1 MMLRSIR
8 ARLMAWHLAVIA
20 VLLGVFSVALY
31 SSVAHSLYL
40 EVDVRLLSKA
50 EELINYAHTGQID
63 FERDQ
68 IAFSTEDLLIQVS
81 RLDGTVLHKSPALRA
96 SPLPLD
102 TRKHSQGPQLQT
114 VSAQDGTPL
123 RLVTNLDTTE
133 EGDPVFVQVATPL
146 TRVQSALERLRFWLL
161 TLVPVLLALASLGSY
176 FLADRMVRPLRIMAQ
191 TARTISAGNLSQR
204 LPVPTPSDEV
214 GQLATTFNEM
224 FERLH
229 RAFEHQRRFVSNAS
243 HELRTPLT
251 VLRGQVEVA
260 LRKARSPEEYR
271 QALQAALA
279 QAERLS
285 RLTEQLLLLA
295 RTESGGW
302 IPRLKPIRFDQLCW
316 EVFQELRPLAEH
328 KPLVWEATCP
338 MPALVL
344 GDPELLRQAL
354 LNVLDNAIKYTPP
367 GGQVHLALNRE
378 QDRARLIVADT
389 GLGIAPED
397 LPHIFER
404 FYRVDKARSSGGA
417 GLGLAL
423 VREIVTQHHGD
434 IRVESTLHQGT
445 IVTISLP
452 LVDPLPQPFK
462 GNSPSVH
469 AP

>member
-81 RLDGTVLHKSPALRA
+81 RLDGTVLHKSLALRA

-191 TARTISAGNLSQR
+191 TAQTISAGNLSQR

-229 RAFEHQRRFVSNAS
+229 QAFEHQRRFVSNAS

-295 RTESGGW
+295 RTESG
-302 IPRLKPIRFDQLCW
+302 
-316 EVFQELRPLAEH
+316 
-328 KPLVWEATCP
+328 
-338 MPALVL
+338 
-344 GDPELLRQAL
+344 
-354 LNVLDNAIKYTPP
+354 
-367 GGQVHLALNRE
+367 
-378 QDRARLIVADT
+378 
-389 GLGIAPED
+389 
-397 LPHIFER
+397 
-404 FYRVDKARSSGGA
+404 A
-417 GLGLAL
+417 G
-423 VREIVTQHHGD
+423 
-434 IRVESTLHQGT
+434 S
-445 IVTISLP
+445 
-452 LVDPLPQPFK
+452 
-462 GNSPSVH
+462 H
-469 AP
+469 A

>member
-1 MMLRSIR
+1 
-8 ARLMAWHLAVIA
+8 MAWHLAVIA

-96 SPLPLD
+96 SPL
-102 TRKHSQGPQLQT
+102 
-114 VSAQDGTPL
+114 
-123 RLVTNLDTTE
+123 
-133 EGDPVFVQVATPL
+133 
-146 TRVQSALERLRFWLL
+146 
-161 TLVPVLLALASLGSY
+161 
-176 FLADRMVRPLRIMAQ
+176 
-191 TARTISAGNLSQR
+191 
-204 LPVPTPSDEV
+204 
-214 GQLATTFNEM
+214 
-224 FERLH
+224 
-229 RAFEHQRRFVSNAS
+229 
-243 HELRTPLT
+243 
-251 VLRGQVEVA
+251 
-260 LRKARSPEEYR
+260 
-271 QALQAALA
+271 
-279 QAERLS
+279 
-285 RLTEQLLLLA
+285 
-295 RTESGGW
+295 
-302 IPRLKPIRFDQLCW
+302 
-316 EVFQELRPLAEH
+316 
-328 KPLVWEATCP
+328 
-338 MPALVL
+338 
-344 GDPELLRQAL
+344 
-354 LNVLDNAIKYTPP
+354 
-367 GGQVHLALNRE
+367 
-378 QDRARLIVADT
+378 
-389 GLGIAPED
+389 GIAPED

>member
-1 MMLRSIR
+1 
-8 ARLMAWHLAVIA
+8 
-20 VLLGVFSVALY
+20 
-31 SSVAHSLYL
+31 
-40 EVDVRLLSKA
+40 
-50 EELINYAHTGQID
+50 
-63 FERDQ
+63 
-68 IAFSTEDLLIQVS
+68 
-81 RLDGTVLHKSPALRA
+81 
-96 SPLPLD
+96 
-102 TRKHSQGPQLQT
+102 
-114 VSAQDGTPL
+114 
-123 RLVTNLDTTE
+123 
-133 EGDPVFVQVATPL
+133 
-146 TRVQSALERLRFWLL
+146 
-161 TLVPVLLALASLGSY
+161 
-176 FLADRMVRPLRIMAQ
+176 
-191 TARTISAGNLSQR
+191 
-204 LPVPTPSDEV
+204 
-214 GQLATTFNEM
+214 
-224 FERLH
+224 
-229 RAFEHQRRFVSNAS
+229 
-243 HELRTPLT
+243 
-251 VLRGQVEVA
+251 
-260 LRKARSPEEYR
+260 
-271 QALQAALA
+271 
-279 QAERLS
+279 
-285 RLTEQLLLLA
+285 
-295 RTESGGW
+295 
-302 IPRLKPIRFDQLCW
+302 
-316 EVFQELRPLAEH
+316 
-328 KPLVWEATCP
+328 